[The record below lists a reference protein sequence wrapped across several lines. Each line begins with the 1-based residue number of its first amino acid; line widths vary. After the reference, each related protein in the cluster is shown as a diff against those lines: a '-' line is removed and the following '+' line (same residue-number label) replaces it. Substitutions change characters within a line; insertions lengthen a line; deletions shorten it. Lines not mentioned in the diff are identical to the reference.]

1 MERLQAERE
10 AYEDQY
16 GPLEPMR
23 VNILPPVFGVY
34 SGYRINAVEY
44 YREGKTP
51 HSIFDALV
59 IPLEE

>member
-23 VNILPPVFGVY
+23 VNILPPVFWGLF
-34 SGYRINAVEY
+34 RLPINAVEY
-44 YREGKTP
+44 YREGENAAQY
-51 HSIFDALV
+51 F
-59 IPLEE
+59 